1 VAELLRRT
9 RTETRTRDRRV
20 AASAVMRTEVTHGL
34 LVEGRDSSFS
44 FEDRTRGTHLLS
56 LGSCS
61 CAGVIS
67 GQIAP
72 DDAVTLIW
80 LKSGRGHLDD
90 EPMIIGRPTL
100 LRHDSQPFRWESFHK
115 DVMRIDRATVEAVA
129 AERGDWEPGP
139 LVFKPR
145 HVPEGPALAAWWLMV
160 RTVAA
165 EVLNGPDEV
174 SLEREQELTRFAAAG
189 LLSSIPHWPLG
200 QHEPPRTAASARFAR
215 AESFLLENATEQ
227 ITVAD
232 VAAAAGLSVR
242 GLQDTF
248 QRHHGIAPLTY
259 LRGIRLLLAREHL
272 QTSPT
277 ASVAEVARAAG
288 FAHLGRFAAA
298 YRAEFG
304 ELPRQTRQAAQE
316 A

>member
-1 VAELLRRT
+1 MPELLRRT
-9 RTETRTRDRRV
+9 RHETRTRDRRV
-20 AASAVMRTEVTHGL
+20 AAGAVMQADVTHGL
-34 LVEGRDSSFS
+34 LVEGRESSFS
-44 FEDRTRGTHLLS
+44 FEDRSRGTHLLS

-61 CAGVIS
+61 CVGVIS
-67 GQIAP
+67 GEIAP
-72 DDAVTLIW
+72 DDSVTLVW
-80 LKSGRGHLDD
+80 LKSGRGHLDGD
-90 EPMIIGRPTL
+90 QMTIGRPTL
-100 LRHDSQPFRWESFHK
+100 LRQGSQPFRWESFQK

-139 LVFKPR
+139 LVFQPR
-145 HVPEGPALAAWWLMV
+145 HVPEGPNLAAWWLMV

-174 SLEREQELTRFAAAG
+174 TLEREQELTRFAAAG
-189 LLSSIPHWPLG
+189 LLSAIPHWPVG

-259 LRGIRLLLAREHL
+259 LRGIRLLLARERL
-272 QTSPT
+272 QEEPDLSI
-277 ASVAEVARAAG
+277 AEVARATG

-316 A
+316 S

>member
-1 VAELLRRT
+1 
-9 RTETRTRDRRV
+9 
-20 AASAVMRTEVTHGL
+20 
-34 LVEGRDSSFS
+34 
-44 FEDRTRGTHLLS
+44 LS

-61 CAGVIS
+61 CSGVVS
-67 GQIAP
+67 GEIAP
-72 DDAVTLIW
+72 DNAMTLVW
-80 LKSGRGHLDD
+80 LKSGRGQLDG
-90 EPMIIGRPTL
+90 EPMMIGRPTL
-100 LRHDSQPFRWESFHK
+100 LRESSQPFRWESFHK

-139 LVFKPR
+139 LAFQPR
-145 HVPEGPALAAWWLMV
+145 HVPEGPNLAAWWLMV

-174 SLEREQELTRFAAAG
+174 TLEREQELTRFAAAG
-189 LLSSIPHWPLG
+189 LLTAIPHWPIG
-200 QHEPPRTAASARFAR
+200 QNEPPQTAASARFAR

-259 LRGIRLLLAREHL
+259 LRGIRLLLARERL
-272 QTSPT
+272 QTEPDL
-277 ASVAEVARAAG
+277 SVAEVARGAG

-316 A
+316 S